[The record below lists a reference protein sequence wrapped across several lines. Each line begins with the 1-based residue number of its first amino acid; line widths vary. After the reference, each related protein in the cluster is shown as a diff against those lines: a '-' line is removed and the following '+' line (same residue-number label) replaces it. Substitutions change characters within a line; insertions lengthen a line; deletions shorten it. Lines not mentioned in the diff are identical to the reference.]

1 MKEKYKL
8 AFMDMA
14 ERFAQTSEAKRLRVG
29 ALLVKDDRIISLGV
43 NGTPKGW
50 PSEVCEGPD
59 GQTWPHVRHA
69 EKAALD
75 KLRSSPESGAGSTLF
90 CSHSPCMPCAIEIV
104 DSGVKAVYYRHE
116 YRSEDGLRYLQAKGV
131 EVYKI

>member
-90 CSHSPCMPCAIEIV
+90 CSHSPCMPCAIELV
-104 DSGVKAVYYRHE
+104 DSGIVQVFYRHE
-116 YRSEDGLRYLQAKGV
+116 YRDSAGVEYLSKKGV
-131 EVYKI
+131 KVTKI

>member
-1 MKEKYKL
+1 MKEKYL
-8 AFMDMA
+8 AAFMDMA
-14 ERFAQTSEAKRLRVG
+14 ERFGQTSAAERLKVG

-75 KLRSSPESGAGSTLF
+75 KLRSSPESGAGSVMF
-90 CSHSPCMPCAIEIV
+90 VSHSPCMPCAIEIV
-104 DSGVKAVYYRHE
+104 DSGIQAVYYRHE
-116 YRSEDGLRYLQAKGV
+116 YRSDDGIRYLQAKGV
-131 EVYKI
+131 PAYKI